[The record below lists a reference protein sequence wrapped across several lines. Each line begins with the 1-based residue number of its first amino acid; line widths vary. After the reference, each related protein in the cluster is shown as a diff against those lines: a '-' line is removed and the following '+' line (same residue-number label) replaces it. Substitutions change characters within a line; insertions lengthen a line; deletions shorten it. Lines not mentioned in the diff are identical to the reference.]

1 MLFALMGCAAQE
13 FQLRTV
19 AAAPFTEEK
28 VDAQAKVFKKSQRPI
43 EIFGL
48 QPAGLLAT
56 GREEGEHAGESLH
69 RRAGRFCILGRHLVR
84 CFK

>member
-56 GREEGEHAGESLH
+56 GREQGEKSGGSLG
-69 RRAGRFCILGRHLVR
+69 RRAGRFHIVKRHFVR
-84 CFK
+84 